1 MSKSIQVY
9 VDSAYAYSGS
19 TNNFTYYLKEPIK
32 NATAFKITSAEIPL
46 SYYNVR
52 SMNNLDANNTFI
64 FSENGGITTT
74 TATITAGYYTS
85 TTIIIALQTALNA
98 ASPNHYTYSI
108 SYNAVTGLFNIT
120 STGNFIVMYS
130 NSVNG
135 WLSINWLL
143 GFIQISNAAATT
155 QSAQSAPMLD
165 YYQYLYFRIGLN
177 FKGNYDETG
186 SKNNIIKIPITS
198 PQGSIQY
205 YFDVSD
211 NRFDLLSNGGNDM
224 VSFFSIELIDSDGN
238 FVYLNG
244 RQLSL
249 TITFYYN

>member
-9 VDSAYAYSGS
+9 VDSGYAYSGS

-52 SMNNLDANNTFI
+52 SSGVDANNTFI
-64 FSENGGITTT
+64 FSENGGTTTT

-85 TTIIIALQTALNA
+85 TTIITALTSAINT

-108 SYNAVTGLFNIT
+108 TYNAVTGLFNIT
-120 STGNFIVMYS
+120 STGNFVVMYS
-130 NSVNG
+130 SSVNG

-143 GFIQISNAAATT
+143 GFIQKSNAAATS

-211 NRFDLLSNGGNDM
+211 NRFDILSNGGNDM
-224 VSFFSIELIDSDGN
+224 VSFFSVQLIDSDN
-238 FVYLNG
+238 FFVNLNG
-244 RQLSL
+244 RQVSL
-249 TITFYYN
+249 TITFYYD

>member
-9 VDSAYAYSGS
+9 VDSGYAYSGS
-19 TNNFTYYLKEPIK
+19 TNNFTYYLKENIK

-52 SMNNLDANNTFI
+52 SSGLDANNIFI
-64 FSENGGITTT
+64 FSENGGITTI
-74 TATITAGYYTS
+74 TATIVAGYYTS
-85 TTIIIALQTALNA
+85 TSIITALTSAINT
-98 ASPNHYTYSI
+98 ASPNHYTYTI
-108 SYNAVTGLFNIT
+108 TYNTITGLFNIT
-120 STGNFIVMYS
+120 STGNFVVMYS
-130 NSVNG
+130 SSTNS

-186 SKNNIIKIPITS
+186 SKK
-198 PQGSIQY
+198 
-205 YFDVSD
+205 
-211 NRFDLLSNGGNDM
+211 
-224 VSFFSIELIDSDGN
+224 
-238 FVYLNG
+238 
-244 RQLSL
+244 
-249 TITFYYN
+249 